1 MPHGSLLPHGSS
13 LPPSSVFICGE
24 RGLEEEGRFAS
35 PAKRE
40 DFRAP
45 RFPPPS
51 WRIPHGASL
60 MAHPFLPL
68 CPGCLSGAS
77 SEDGPDGIGISATLR
92 HQKEG
97 GEGEKKA

>member
-1 MPHGSLLPHGSS
+1 MRAWGMRDEGLTKKDAARHPLNGTISVPHASLL
-13 LPPSSVFICGE
+13 
-24 RGLEEEGRFAS
+24 
-35 PAKRE
+35 
-40 DFRAP
+40 
-45 RFPPPS
+45 
-51 WRIPHGASL
+51 PHGASL

-68 CPGCLSGAS
+68 CPGCLSGES